1 MVGDAL
7 NKPKKHSNKRKKPE
21 TNPEALSE
29 KEFLEVYNLL
39 EAFAKLLEEA
49 QRKPKL
55 PKLRMKGQHAMMA
68 RDVEAPR
75 GPRHLGRA
83 IARAETWQERD
94 QVCRRVSSYCFARAK
109 ESQDRGDSK
118 GAQRWMALSHRYFK
132 LAMDPKKQ
140 ITEEKLKEL
149 EEMVYKIKEHQKE
162 AKDKTPKP

>member
-7 NKPKKHSNKRKKPE
+7 NKPEKRSNKRKKPE
-21 TNPEALSE
+21 TNLKALSE

-55 PKLRMKGQHAMMA
+55 QVEGQHAMMA
-68 RDVEAPR
+68 REVKVAR

-83 IARAETWQERD
+83 IAKAETWQKRD

-109 ESQDRGDSK
+109 EAQNRGDSK
-118 GAQRWMALSHRYFK
+118 GAQRWVALSHRYFK

-140 ITEEKLKEL
+140 VTEEKLKEL
-149 EEMVYKIKEHQKE
+149 EDMVYEIEEHQKE
-162 AKDKTPKP
+162 DKDKTPKS